1 MTQRNPVTAV
11 RPTRTYGG
19 VARGVG
25 DHSPYADCGKMRSLR
40 GDALG
45 QGRGDRNRRFSADA
59 SGRLW
64 RDVIVLLKTKG
75 LFDECRLDTAVLIW
89 NYACLLVGAREA
101 RISNPD
107 SIF

>member
-1 MTQRNPVTAV
+1 VPGERAIV
-11 RPTRTYGG
+11 
-19 VARGVG
+19 
-25 DHSPYADCGKMRSLR
+25 CGKMRRFR

-45 QGRGDRNRRFSADA
+45 QGRGDRNRRSSADA

-75 LFDECRLDTAVLIW
+75 LFDECRLGTTVLIW
-89 NYACLLVGAREA
+89 NYACLLLGHERR

-107 SIF
+107 SIS